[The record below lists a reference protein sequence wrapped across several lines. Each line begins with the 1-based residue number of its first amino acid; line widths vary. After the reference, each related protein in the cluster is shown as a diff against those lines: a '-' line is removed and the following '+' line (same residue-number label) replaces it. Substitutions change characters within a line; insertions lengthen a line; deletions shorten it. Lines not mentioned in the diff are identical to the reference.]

1 MDFSFSEE
9 QDAIRALAAEILGAE
24 MTADR
29 LKAAERDAA
38 WLDAALWQK
47 LAEANLLG
55 VAIPEEHGGM
65 GMGFLELCVLLEEVG
80 RAVAPGPWLAT
91 LVHGALPL
99 AEFGS
104 DEQRRAWLPR
114 VAAGE
119 AKLAAALEDAASA
132 EGAPPA
138 TRARREGDGFV
149 LDGSKRAVPGAGT
162 AQLVLVPASDERGVG
177 IYLVDPKAAGVSLTG
192 AATSAGEPL
201 FDVALAGVRVP
212 AGARLGGADTDGAAI
227 LRWLRPRAL
236 TAVAALQAG
245 VSARALRITADY
257 VKERVQ
263 FGVPIGSFQAVQHRE
278 ADGFIDLEAMR
289 WTLWQ
294 AAWRIAAGLPAE
306 REAEVATLWAADGGS
321 RIANASLHLHG
332 GLGSDV
338 DYPIHRYF
346 LWSKALELHGG
357 GASATLARLGAELAR
372 TGPGELR

>member
-1 MDFSFSEE
+1 MDFAFSDE
-9 QDAIRALAAEILGAE
+9 QEAIRTLAAEILGTE
-24 MTADR
+24 MTAER

-38 WLDAALWQK
+38 WLDAALWKK
-47 LAEANLLG
+47 LADANLLG
-55 VAIPEEHGGM
+55 VAIPEAYGGM

-99 AEFGS
+99 AAFGS

-114 VAAGE
+114 VAAGD
-119 AKLAAALEDAASA
+119 AKLAAALEDAGSA

-138 TRARREGDGFV
+138 TRARREGGGFV
-149 LDGSKRAVPGAGT
+149 LDGSKRAVPGAGS
-162 AQLVLVPASDERGVG
+162 ADLLLVPASDERGVG
-177 IYLVDPKAAGVSLTG
+177 IYLVDPKAAGLSRAG
-192 AATSAGEPL
+192 AVTSAGEPL
-201 FDVALAGVRVP
+201 FDVTLAGVRV
-212 AGARLGGADTDGAAI
+212 AGGARLGGDADGAGV

-257 VKERVQ
+257 VKERLQ
-263 FGVPIGSFQAVQHRE
+263 FGVPIGSFQAVQHRA

-294 AAWRIAAGLPAE
+294 AAWRIATGLPAE

-346 LWSKALELHGG
+346 LWSKALELAGG
-357 GASATLARLGAELAR
+357 GASATLARLGEDLAR